1 MKIEDYE
8 GIATATRARTSNVAT
23 ITTGTPHGLIT
34 GDTITISGVG
44 GTGYNDSDVTIT
56 MVDFVTFTYANTG
69 SNEGSTGDT
78 AGLVFFN
85 FTFPHNPNV
94 YDDTLNKFTDQRDYA
109 YAFSYFGVTNTLKSK
124 KSIIINGHFD
134 GTTKNTEYASL
145 FRMCNSNRI
154 RKIYLGTDKFHIVFP
169 IDCKKTNTGGRT
181 NFIDYIASFVSPFGL
196 LFDDTQKS
204 GNASASDENQGDIFT
219 PIEKITGTLT
229 DTNLATIK
237 DADGN
242 GFTFTPTSAS
252 TLTIYLI
259 KLLDIGSDNFFT
271 EYIYAEIAGTRQ
283 VLTRATANK
292 SMILGLET
300 GESLNDLFSGGTVSA
315 NISSPLFFFRDGHS
329 TD

>member
-8 GIATATRARTSNVAT
+8 GIATATRARTTNVAT
-23 ITTGTPHGLIT
+23 ITTGFPHGLIT

-44 GTGYNDSDVTIT
+44 GTGYNDSDVSVT
-56 MVDFVTFTYANTG
+56 MVDYVTFTYANTG

-85 FTFPHNPNV
+85 FTFPHNSNV
-94 YDDTLNKFTDQRDYA
+94 YDDTLIKFTDQRDYA
-109 YAFSYFGVTNTLKSK
+109 YAFSYFGVTNPLKSK

-134 GTTKNTEYASL
+134 GTTKNTEYAAL
-145 FRMCNSNRI
+145 FRMCNSNKI
-154 RKIYLGTDKFHIVFP
+154 RKIYFGTTKFHIVFP

-181 NFIDYIASFVSPFGL
+181 NFIDYISSFISPFGI

-204 GNASASDENQGDIFT
+204 GNASASDENQGDMIT
-219 PIEKITGTLT
+219 PIEKITGSVSVS
-229 DTNLATIK
+229 DIVTIK

-242 GFTFTPTSAS
+242 GFIFTATG
-252 TLTIYLI
+252 TGTVTIYLV

-271 EYIYAEIAGTRQ
+271 EYIYAEIGGTRQ
-283 VLTRATANK
+283 VLARATANK
-292 SMILGLET
+292 SMILALET
-300 GESLNDLFSGGTVSA
+300 GESLNDLFSGGAVT
-315 NISSPLFFFRDGHS
+315 NITTPLFYFRDGHS